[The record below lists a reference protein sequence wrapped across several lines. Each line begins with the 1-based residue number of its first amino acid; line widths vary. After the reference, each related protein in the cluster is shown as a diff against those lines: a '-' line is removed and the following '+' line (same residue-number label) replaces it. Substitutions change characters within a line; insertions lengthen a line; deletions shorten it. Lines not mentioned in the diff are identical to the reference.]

1 MLGKMQAGCHR
12 AKAVGANCAKYTAA
26 LHLHV
31 VTRSPARNVDEIYT
45 TVPSTQ
51 IRGMPER
58 AVDECTLCRREGKQ
72 ILLGGQGRRGKAD
85 ENNRISSGIL
95 REEGGVFNGF
105 EGAVRMP
112 Q

>member
-1 MLGKMQAGCHR
+1 MQAGCHR

-31 VTRSPARNVDEIYT
+31 VTRSSARNVDEIYT
-45 TVPSTQ
+45 KVPSTQ
-51 IRGMPER
+51 IRGMPEQGL
-58 AVDECTLCRREGKQ
+58 DECTLCRGEGKQ
-72 ILLGGQGRRGKAD
+72 ILLGGQRRRGKAD

-95 REEGGVFNGF
+95 REDGCVFNGF
-105 EGAVRMP
+105 EGAVRIP